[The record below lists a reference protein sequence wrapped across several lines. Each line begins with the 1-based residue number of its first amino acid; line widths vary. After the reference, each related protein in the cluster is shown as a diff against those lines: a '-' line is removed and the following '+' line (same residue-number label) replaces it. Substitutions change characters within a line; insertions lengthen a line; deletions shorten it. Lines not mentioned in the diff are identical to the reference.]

1 MKGLSL
7 APVVAL
13 AVVFASCGHHDH
25 RAKSDAGVTS
35 TPPAKVAAP
44 VADFPASTVSLRL
57 TSAAAIR
64 LEPNDEA
71 KRIGTIEQET
81 RVRWKRTK
89 AGKGCSKHWVEIE
102 PQGWVCAELLE
113 PSTKPAGGNELPRLD
128 HDEIV
133 PGIYGKVTGVGA
145 TLFHLDDP
153 ATHKKTK
160 AKISNKKKAKND
172 DADEPV
178 SSPSDR
184 SSDHGKKMLVGDPLV
199 GSMNVRQY
207 ATITIGGKLYWKIN
221 STQNDYVL
229 ASAISQHTPSTYV
242 GQRLG
247 DDTGLTLPMAIVWP
261 RAPGVTMAWTTSTAK
276 GGGSKRLLKQR
287 TAIPI
292 LERATDA
299 AGKDTA
305 YRVGDGEWIDAHL
318 VRVAELAKP
327 PAMLGEHER
336 WIDVDL
342 DQELLVAYEG
352 TLPVYITMIS
362 AGAKDTPTETGV
374 YRMWKKVSETDM
386 SGLTGEDPYSVA
398 TVPWTEFFSP
408 EKGLALH
415 TAYWHDRFGTP
426 RSHGCVNLAPRD
438 ARWLYFWSDPQ
449 ISAGWMM
456 SAGVLEAP
464 GSIVRVR
471 SAADPDPPLRG
482 YAKRVFDERQASG
495 SYH

>member
-1 MKGLSL
+1 MKRLCL
-7 APVVAL
+7 AGCAAWAVVVAG
-13 AVVFASCGHHDH
+13 CGHHKQ
-25 RAKSDAGVTS
+25 RAKIDAGV
-35 TPPAKVAAP
+35 PAALPVKAAAP
-44 VADFPASTVSLRL
+44 VSDFPASTVSLRL

-71 KRIGTIEQET
+71 KRIGTVEQET
-81 RVRWKRTK
+81 RVRWKRTA

-113 PSTKPAGGNELPRLD
+113 PSTKTAGGNELPRLD
-128 HDEIV
+128 HDEVV
-133 PGIYGKVTGVGA
+133 PGIYGKVTGEGA

-153 ATHKKTK
+153 ATRKKAKTK
-160 AKISNKKKAKND
+160 SSNKKKSKND

-178 SSPSDR
+178 SSPSDG
-184 SSDHGKKMLVGDPLV
+184 GKKMLVGEPLV

-207 ATITIGGKLYWKIN
+207 AVVTIGGKTYWKIN
-221 STQNDYVL
+221 ATQNDYVL
-229 ASAISQHTPSTYV
+229 ASMISQHTPSTYV

-247 DDTGLTLPMAIVWP
+247 DDTGLTLPMALVWP
-261 RAPGVTMAWTTSTAK
+261 RAAGVTMVWTTSTSK
-276 GGGSKRLLKQR
+276 GGGAKRQLKQR
-287 TAIPI
+287 TPVPI

-299 AGKDTA
+299 AGKDVA
-305 YRVGDGEWIDAHL
+305 YRIGDGEWIDAHM

-327 PAMLGEHER
+327 PAMLGPHER

-352 TLPVYITMIS
+352 ALPVYITMIS

-415 TAYWHDRFGTP
+415 TAYWHDRFGVP
-426 RSHGCVNLAPRD
+426 RSHGCVNLSPRD

-449 ISAGWMM
+449 IAPGWMM

-464 GSIVRVR
+464 GSVVRVR

-482 YAKRVFDERQASG
+482 YAKRVFEERQASG
-495 SYH
+495 QYH